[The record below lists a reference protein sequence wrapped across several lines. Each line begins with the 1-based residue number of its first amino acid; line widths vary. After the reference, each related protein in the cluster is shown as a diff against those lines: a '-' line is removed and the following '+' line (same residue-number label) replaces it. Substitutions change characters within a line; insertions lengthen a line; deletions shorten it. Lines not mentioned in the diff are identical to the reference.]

1 MNDLT
6 APEGFYYT
14 QVNLTNEDCR
24 IFTNLVILGITDS
37 SDNWKLVPES
47 EKLSWEA
54 DRDAKLEELRV
65 GLTLN

>member
-24 IFTNLVILGITDS
+24 IFTKLVILGITDS
-37 SDNWKLVPES
+37 SDNWKLIPES

-54 DRDAKLEELRV
+54 DRCF
-65 GLTLN
+65 